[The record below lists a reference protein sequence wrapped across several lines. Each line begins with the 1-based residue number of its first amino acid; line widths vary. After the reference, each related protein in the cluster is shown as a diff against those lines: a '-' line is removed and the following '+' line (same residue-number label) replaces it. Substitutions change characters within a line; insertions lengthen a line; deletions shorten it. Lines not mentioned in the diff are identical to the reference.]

1 MTGEVKEAL
10 LLELATW
17 LDGVPDTFND
27 EIASLAELL
36 LRSDDEMQA
45 ALGEW
50 LANFWEE
57 AVQDLEQEALWD
69 VWFMGSTPFPSEVRI
84 HSRSYATSCA

>member
-1 MTGEVKEAL
+1 
-10 LLELATW
+10 
-17 LDGVPDTFND
+17 
-27 EIASLAELL
+27 
-36 LRSDDEMQA
+36 MQA